1 MSQDQLQDHT
11 PLHLFAKLRCGWGKI
26 AMPKPQTSVYQR
38 PISFQ
43 EGFFLSTAQDAA
55 QHQPSDD
62 ALNSSV
68 GLDRSR
74 SVLAEEL
81 ANTKV
86 IQVGDKFQ
94 SGRQPDE
101 SLASIP
107 SNTEDKPGSLWAEEA
122 MLTTKREKRVD
133 FGGHF
138 QFAALQEA
146 QQMMRHRL
154 QHLEEQALGRSTAW
168 QMLQPLY
175 PLCPTPAV
183 AVSLCNSTD
192 AKRALLQAQ
201 RA

>member
-1 MSQDQLQDHT
+1 MSPEQLQDQT

-26 AMPKPQTSVYQR
+26 AMPKPQISVYQR

-55 QHQPSDD
+55 QHQPSED

-68 GLDRSR
+68 GLDRSK

-81 ANTKV
+81 AKTKV
-86 IQVGDKFQ
+86 TQVGDKFQ

-101 SLASIP
+101 SVASIP

-122 MLTTKREKRVD
+122 KLTTKRERQVA
-133 FGGHF
+133 FGGRF

-146 QQMMRHRL
+146 QQLMSQRL
-154 QHLEEQALGRSTAW
+154 QDLEEQALGRSTAW
-168 QMLQPLY
+168 QLLQP
-175 PLCPTPAV
+175 
-183 AVSLCNSTD
+183 
-192 AKRALLQAQ
+192 
-201 RA
+201 